1 MQQLRY
7 SVYLKGTTVLVDVLL
22 LLGFMVAY
30 FGLPRR
36 VQAGFP
42 FVAEEP
48 LLFLILMAGV
58 WLLLS
63 GRTRIYDMP
72 RSIPYT
78 SYLQRILTH
87 ELFFAFV
94 FLLIGKL
101 MKMEEVGAVWGKY
114 YFIGLLSAA
123 VLVVRSGLFFFL
135 KRIRSYGINHRNVM
149 FLGEMDDSLDILAET
164 IHHRRDYGFKIYPYP
179 DEGKDLQV
187 LALFWKKNGI
197 DSVFVSSEMPG
208 YTSEERRRL
217 MRTAEEHKVKV
228 NLVPRLSRSELFQY
242 QLHYIETVP
251 YLSPTKFPLDYLTNY
266 FLKRA
271 FDVVFSLLFLLFI
284 GLWLFPVIALLIR
297 IDSRGPIFFRQK
309 RYGFREEVFECIK
322 FRTMV
327 PNAQAMN
334 RTTAPDDPR
343 ITAVGQFLRR
353 TSLDELPQFFNVLK
367 GEMSVVGPRPH
378 MLAVDDYY
386 RSQIRSYGFRSGVFP
401 GITGLAQVNGL
412 RGDAGDMRIEMKKRF
427 LADSFYI
434 KNWSFVM
441 DCVIIG
447 KTIWLII
454 TGDKKAY

>member
-7 SVYLKGTTVLVDVLL
+7 SVYLKGTTVLVDAAVV
-22 LLGFMVAY
+22 LGFMTAY
-30 FGLPRR
+30 FGLPGQ
-36 VQAGFP
+36 VQPGFP

-48 LLFLILMAGV
+48 LLFIILMVGV

-78 SYLQRILTH
+78 SYLQRIITH

-94 FLLIGKL
+94 FLLMGKL
-101 MKMEEVGAVWGKY
+101 MKIEEETAVWGKY
-114 YFIGLLSAA
+114 YFIGLLSGA
-123 VLVVRSGLFFFL
+123 VIGVRSLLFFFL

-164 IHHRRDYGFKIYPYP
+164 IRHRRDYGFKIYPYLG
-179 DEGKDLQV
+179 DAKDMSGLSI
-187 LALFWKKNGI
+187 FWKKNGI
-197 DSVFVSSEMPG
+197 DSVFISSEMAD
-208 YTSEERRRL
+208 YTSEERRCL
-217 MRTAEEHKVKV
+217 MRTAEEYKVKV

-271 FDVVFSLLFLLFI
+271 FDVVFSLLFLLLI
-284 GLWLFPVIALLIR
+284 GLWLFPLIALLIR
-297 IDSRGPIFFRQK
+297 MDSPGPVFFRQK
-309 RYGFREEVFECIK
+309 RYGFREEIFECIK

-327 PNAQAMN
+327 PNAQAMKH
-334 RTTAPDDPR
+334 TTAPDDPR

-353 TSLDELPQFFNVLK
+353 TSLDELPQFINVLK
-367 GEMSVVGPRPH
+367 GEMSIVGPRPH

-386 RSQIRSYGFRSGVFP
+386 RAKIRSYGFRSGVFP

-412 RGDAGDMRIEMKKRF
+412 RGDAGDMRIGMKKRF

-441 DCVIIG
+441 DFVIIG
-447 KTIWLII
+447 KTIWLIF